1 MRLLYSFLK
10 RNLPE
15 AAGFTGRFRMQ
26 ALKGDGSD
34 RKVFRVFSGK
44 KTHVAVAHPQG
55 RQGRPSENASFF
67 YIGTHLRSKGLPT
80 PAILAF
86 DRRRGFF
93 LLEDF
98 GDLSLETR
106 VKGLKDPEQVKIL
119 YQQLITLLIRI
130 QREGAEGFDSR
141 RCYDTPL
148 YNSRFSW
155 ERESR
160 YFLEAFLQNYC
171 RWKKP
176 TQGLEEELTRLASLV
191 DQERSRVFLYR
202 DFQSRNI
209 MMAGNGFGLI
219 DFQAGRLGPPQ
230 YDLASLLIDPYVDLP
245 EELQEELLD
254 FYISSWSQKISLDP
268 SAFRRHYEI
277 MAFQRN
283 LQILGAFA
291 FLTRVKGKVYFEAF
305 IPPALSGLKKRVQ
318 GDLFKPFVALKRLL
332 EEL

>member
-10 RNLPE
+10 RNLPA
-15 AAGFTGRFRMQ
+15 AAGFTGRFRIR

-55 RQGRPSENASFF
+55 RQGRPSENDSFF
-67 YIGTHLRSKGLPT
+67 YIGTHLHSKGLPT

-86 DRRRGFF
+86 DRRRGVF

-106 VKGLKDPEQVKIL
+106 VKELKDPEQVKML
-119 YQQLITLLIRI
+119 YQQLILLLIRI

-141 RCYDTPL
+141 RCYDTPV
-148 YNSRFSW
+148 YDGRFSW

-171 RWKKP
+171 RWEKP
-176 TQGLEEELTRLASLV
+176 TPGLEEELTRLASLV

-209 MMAGNGFGLI
+209 MMVGNGFGLI

-245 EELQEELLD
+245 EELQKELLD
-254 FYISSWSQKISLDP
+254 FYIRSWSQKIFLDP
-268 SAFRRHYEI
+268 PAFRRHYEI

-305 IPPALSGLKKRVQ
+305 LPPALSGLKKRVQ
-318 GDLFKPFVALKRLL
+318 GDLFKPFMALRRLL